1 MTKEVEKL
9 EFYKILDELNEKK
22 DIIIAEAK
30 KNGTWLMGL
39 DSNNY
44 LFVDVENETKEK
56 IRLLVNQIEE

>member
-1 MTKEVEKL
+1 MTKEVVKL

-44 LFVDVENETKEK
+44 LFVDVDNEAKEK
-56 IRLLVNQIEE
+56 IRLLINQIDE

>member
-1 MTKEVEKL
+1 MTKEEAKI
-9 EFYKILDELNEKK
+9 EFYKILDEQNEKK

-56 IRLLVNQIEE
+56 IRLLVNRIEE

>member
-1 MTKEVEKL
+1 MTKEEAKI
-9 EFYKILDELNEKK
+9 EFYKILDEQNEKK

-44 LFVDVENETKEK
+44 LFVDIENETKEK
-56 IRLLVNQIEE
+56 IRLLVNRIEE

>member
-1 MTKEVEKL
+1 MTKEEVKI
-9 EFYKILDELNEKK
+9 EFYKILDEQNEKK

-56 IRLLVNQIEE
+56 IRLLVYRIEE

>member
-1 MTKEVEKL
+1 MTKEVVKL

-56 IRLLVNQIEE
+56 IRLLVNRIEE

>member
-1 MTKEVEKL
+1 MTKEEAKI
-9 EFYKILDELNEKK
+9 EFYKILDEQNEKK